1 MPLPRTNI
9 HSKGIRTLADIEA
22 RCLLEGD
29 CLRWQGAVTKDG
41 MPTLWIPNVGPRGLQ
56 VGFHLGLTGSAVLP
70 DRLAYIPTCGN
81 LWCCDVKHRRKG
93 TRSDLAVLINSRIT
107 DAKRAAFEKRREHY
121 AAIRAEKELLKPPKP
136 VKPPKAEKAPKP
148 VKVAKVAA
156 PAAGPK
162 LHDVLD
168 RMHSRRGPAM
178 PTLRQPGSSVR
189 KIDAL
194 VLNRIEPTEA
204 TITSATKL
212 TVCPSGADQRYTVRE
227 LPKGYVS
234 GLDPTEARP
243 WARAAAGGVAG

>member
-22 RCLLEGD
+22 RCLPEGD

-41 MPTLWIPNVGPRGLQ
+41 MPTIWIPGVGPRGVQ
-56 VGFHLGLTGSAVLP
+56 VGFHLGLTGGAVLP

-121 AAIRAEKELLKPPKP
+121 AAIRAEKERLKPPKP
-136 VKPPKAEKAPKP
+136 VKPPKAEKPAAPVKAPK
-148 VKVAKVAA
+148 VVA

-204 TITSATKL
+204 TITSATKV

-234 GLDPTEARP
+234 RLDARECRA
-243 WARAAAGGVAG
+243 WASAAAGAGA

>member
-9 HSKGIRTLADIEA
+9 RSKGIRTLADIEA
-22 RCLLEGD
+22 RCLPEGD

-56 VGFHLGLTGSAVLP
+56 VGFHLGLTGSTVLP
-70 DRLAYIPTCGN
+70 GRLAYIPTCGN

-136 VKPPKAEKAPKP
+136 VKPPKAEKVPKP
-148 VKVAKVAA
+148 VKLPKVAA
-156 PAAGPK
+156 PAASPK

-194 VLNRIEPTEA
+194 VLNRPPETEA
-204 TITSATKL
+204 TITTATKL
-212 TVCPSGADQRYTVRE
+212 TVCPSGADQRYTVRA
-227 LPKGYVS
+227 LPPGYVS

>member
-1 MPLPRTNI
+1 MPLPRNNI
-9 HSKGIRTLADIEA
+9 RSKGIRTLADIEA
-22 RCLLEGD
+22 RCLPEGD

-56 VGFHLGLTGSAVLP
+56 VGFHLGLTGGAVLP

-93 TRSDLAVLINSRIT
+93 TRSDLASLINSRMT
-107 DAKRAAFEKRREHY
+107 DAKREAFEKRREHY
-121 AAIRAEKELLKPPKP
+121 AAIRAAKERL
-136 VKPPKAEKAPKP
+136 KPPKAEKAPKAEKPASP
-148 VKVAKVAA
+148 VKAPKVVA

-178 PTLRQPGSSVR
+178 PTLRQPGSNVR
-189 KIDAL
+189 KADMP
-194 VLNRIEPTEA
+194 VLDRPPAAEA

-227 LPKGYVS
+227 LPPGHVS
-234 GLDPTEARP
+234 GLDARECRA
-243 WARAAAGGVAG
+243 WAASAAGDGA